1 MGHGTIKLLKWG
13 SVVCDDQLQVFLQ
26 TMVAYVCRTEHAI
39 KDLTE
44 NQLLEI
50 VVWSLNTLAGGVYPS
65 EDHIGKPWGAKSQ
78 RAKLAGKP
86 LASTHQRAITAREE
100 FK

>member
-1 MGHGTIKLLKWG
+1 MSHGTIKILLWG
-13 SVVCDDQLQVFLQ
+13 SVVCDDQLQIFLQ
-26 TMVAYVCRTEHAI
+26 KMLAYVCRKEHAI
-39 KDLTE
+39 KNLTE
-44 NQLLEI
+44 NQLMEI

-65 EDHIGKPWGAKSQ
+65 EDHTGKPWGAQSR

-86 LASTHQRAITAREE
+86 PTSTHQRAITVRAE